1 MVMSRRARSAVHLA
15 SAVRSASRPGGP
27 SLLQR
32 LRAVP
37 RMVRAVRAGT
47 YTGLTSTR
55 LLMMLAGVGYIV
67 SSRLYHRFNDRVF
80 ITNDT
85 DYLSSEDS
93 DDVITNQFGVNFQ
106 MSEQLATRV
115 SYTTEYQENRPIR
128 TDNTLGV
135 SVVYGF

>member
-1 MVMSRRARSAVHLA
+1 MPENSRSDR
-15 SAVRSASRPGGP
+15 
-27 SLLQR
+27 
-32 LRAVP
+32 
-37 RMVRAVRAGT
+37 
-47 YTGLTSTR
+47 TSFR
-55 LLMMLAGVGYIV
+55 GQDHGVGYIV
-67 SSRLYHRFNDRVF
+67 SSRLYHRFNDTVF

-115 SYTTEYQENRPIR
+115 SYTTEYQENRDIR